1 MVESIIMEST
11 KKIALLGSGS
21 WASAIVKIL
30 HISQKSVAWY
40 IREPEILEG
49 IEQDGHNPMYVS
61 DIEYNT
67 KKLELFGNADDAVRD
82 ADIVIFCVPSKFIDS
97 LCNDITIDL
106 SKKML
111 VTAIKGMETEKIMLV
126 SEFLRERFHV
136 SAKQM
141 AVISGPCHA
150 EEVALER
157 MSYLTIGSANQ
168 KLAEEVAEIM
178 RVKFI
183 NTCIS
188 KDMEGIEYSAVL
200 KNIMALASGI
210 AHGLGYGDNFTS
222 VLITNAI
229 QEMKRFLDKVKP
241 LKRDINDSVYLGDL
255 LVTAYSQFSR
265 NRSFGTM
272 IGKGYSVKAA
282 QLEMNMIAEGY
293 YGVNC
298 IYQINQKYGVDMP
311 ITQAVYSIL
320 YERHSA
326 RKEFKNLSER
336 FK

>member
-1 MVESIIMEST
+1 MEIT

-30 HISQKSVAWY
+30 HMSQKSVSWY

-49 IEQDGHNPMYVS
+49 ILETKHNPMYVS

-67 KKLELFGNADDAVRD
+67 NKLKLFGDVNEAVKD
-82 ADIVIFCVPSKFIDS
+82 ADIIIFCVPSKFVAS
-97 LCNDITIDL
+97 LCNGITEDL
-106 SKKML
+106 SQKQL
-111 VTAIKGMETEKIMLV
+111 VTAVKGMEPEKIMLV
-126 SEFLRERFHV
+126 SEYLQERFNV
-136 SAKQM
+136 SADQM

-157 MSYLTIGSANQ
+157 VSYLTIGSSNQ
-168 KLAEEVAEIM
+168 ALASEVAEM
-178 RVKFI
+178 MSVSFI
-183 NTCIS
+183 HTCVS
-188 KDMEGIEYSAVL
+188 KDMEGIEYSAVM
-200 KNIMALASGI
+200 KNVMALATGI

-229 QEMKRFLDKVKP
+229 QEMKRFLDAVKP
-241 LKRDINDSVYLGDL
+241 MQRDINDSVYLGDL

-265 NRSFGTM
+265 NRSFGMM

-293 YGVNC
+293 NGVYC
-298 IYQINQKYGVDMP
+298 IVHANERYNVDMP
-311 ITQAVYSIL
+311 ITQAVYNIL

-326 RKEFKNLSER
+326 RREFKTLSEK